1 MEHDLGM
8 TVVAE
13 GVETP
18 EQLRLLKQMECDEIQ
33 GFLFSRRS
41 AAKRSPRISARRLAG
56 HEMRRTHPMANWLS
70 NPALG
75 RPPVGSRITAAS

>member
-18 EQLRLLKQMECDEIQ
+18 EQLRLLKQMERDEVQ
-33 GFLFSRRS
+33 GFLFSRAVS
-41 AAKRSPRISARRLAG
+41 GEAFPTLLSPKTCGPRDEADPPYGELAVQ
-56 HEMRRTHPMANWLS
+56 P
-70 NPALG
+70 
-75 RPPVGSRITAAS
+75 GSR